1 MIRMYWDEVR
11 LPIGDLKVEML
22 LVSDGSALAGS
33 YFTSS
38 RPAIPDTWVH
48 DPKALEEAGGELQ
61 AYVSGE
67 LTDFEVP
74 IRPSGTAF
82 QMEVWEALR
91 RIPFGTT
98 TTYGRLAGDIGRPQG
113 SRAVGAA
120 VGRNPLGIIVP
131 CHRVIGTDG
140 SLTGFGG
147 GLETKAALLRHEGVT
162 AL

>member
-1 MIRMYWDEVR
+1 MIRMWWDEVR

-38 RPAIPDTWVH
+38 RPAVPDTWVH
-48 DPKALEEAGGELQ
+48 DPKPLGEARAQLQ
-61 AYVSGE
+61 AYAAGE
-67 LTDFEVP
+67 LTDFEMP
-74 IRPSGTAF
+74 IRPLGTAF
-82 QMEVWEALR
+82 QMDVWTALS

-98 TTYGRLAGDIGRPQG
+98 TTYGRLATEIDRPNG

-147 GLETKAALLRHEGVT
+147 GLETKAALLRLEGVT
-162 AL
+162 AF

>member
-1 MIRMYWDEVR
+1 MMRMFWDDVR
-11 LPIGDLKVEML
+11 LPVGDLKVEML
-22 LVSDGSALAGS
+22 LVSDGSSLTGC

-38 RPAIPDTWVH
+38 RPAIPDAWVH
-48 DPKALEEAGGELQ
+48 DPKPLADARLQLQ
-61 AYVSGE
+61 AYAAGE

-74 IRPSGTAF
+74 IQPSGTEF
-82 QMEVWEALR
+82 QMDVWTALT

-98 TTYGRLAGDIGRPQG
+98 TTYGRLAAEMGRPHG
-113 SRAVGAA
+113 SRAIGAA

-131 CHRVIGTDG
+131 CHRVIGADG

-147 GLETKAALLRHEGVT
+147 GLETKAALLRLEGVT